1 MKNKESVLKY
11 LGLGVFGASL
21 LAISGWLTGALGKG
35 NTKNGL
41 IMTNW
46 AKIPAWR
53 FETAI
58 IIAAIGVI
66 LLGLGMN
73 YMSHVIKLIRRR
85 RVPLDSKAALIT
97 SLGTL
102 CTSVSAFFIIAIN
115 NIIPLLY
122 KELYES
128 SLMEADM
135 MDAVEGIFYYV
146 SIPFFFFY
154 AISIITVS
162 IGFIYFILCE
172 RLRISKIYLILN
184 PLVFYGI
191 KKILAYITIIQVAD
205 FASGMVAL
213 GYAFML
219 MGMISGTAK
228 IPAKKK
234 QVR

>member
-1 MKNKESVLKY
+1 M
-11 LGLGVFGASL
+11 
-21 LAISGWLTGALGKG
+21 
-35 NTKNGL
+35 
-41 IMTNW
+41 
-46 AKIPAWR
+46 
-53 FETAI
+53 I
-58 IIAAIGVI
+58 IIINFTNI
-66 LLGLGMN
+66 
-73 YMSHVIKLIRRR
+73 
-85 RVPLDSKAALIT
+85 
-97 SLGTL
+97 
-102 CTSVSAFFIIAIN
+102 IIAIN

-234 QVR
+234 QVRELWFL